1 MMQDCETLDEAI
13 EKNEDDLVKIE
24 HHVQDI
30 SMHISNIQRQIKEQ
44 QQSNTFYASNNFSI
58 LSSKLSQD
66 SNNLNLSVGQIE
78 PQAFSSTLSNSM
90 YFQNLMS
97 QLDHLMNRHQHLLL
111 KHQRVREDIKNIKK
125 YQQEQK
131 AREEE
136 RKQEEERF
144 RIFYLKK
151 MEKLAKAKQDK

>member
-1 MMQDCETLDEAI
+1 
-13 EKNEDDLVKIE
+13 
-24 HHVQDI
+24 
-30 SMHISNIQRQIKEQ
+30 MHISNIQRQIKEQ
-44 QQSNTFYASNNFSI
+44 QSNNFYASNNFSI
-58 LSSKLSQD
+58 LSSKLSSQD
-66 SNNLNLSVGQIE
+66 SNNLNQSNGQIE
-78 PQAFSSTLSNSM
+78 PQVFGNTFSNSM

-136 RKQEEERF
+136 RK
-144 RIFYLKK
+144 
-151 MEKLAKAKQDK
+151 

>member
-1 MMQDCETLDEAI
+1 M
-13 EKNEDDLVKIE
+13 
-24 HHVQDI
+24 
-30 SMHISNIQRQIKEQ
+30 
-44 QQSNTFYASNNFSI
+44 
-58 LSSKLSQD
+58 
-66 SNNLNLSVGQIE
+66 GQIE